1 MKFVETILGWLLDAA
16 TFLDNLKPRRGD
28 DPLMARHRA
37 LKRTC
42 FWSTVA
48 PFVLLGL
55 ALLVANAF
63 NAFSDA
69 LHNAPTFEALRPAVS
84 YVALGAVAVS
94 ALVAVYNYWRLWRFE
109 TGDDDVV

>member
-1 MKFVETILGWLLDAA
+1 MKFFETILGWLLDAA

-48 PFVLLGL
+48 PFVLLGF
-55 ALLVANAF
+55 ALLAAIVF
-63 NAFSDA
+63 NAFCGA
-69 LHNAPTFEALRPAVS
+69 LHNAPTFEAFRPAVG
-84 YVALGAVAVS
+84 YGALGAVAVS
-94 ALVAVYNYWRLWRFE
+94 VLVAFYNYWRLWRFE
-109 TGDDDVV
+109 TGYDDVV